1 MAPPSLLLDRWSPM
15 ACLPVATLT
24 QSGLLEMD
32 VKDGEVELMRRGDME
47 LRSNMEDPMVPIAV
61 SEGTSQYATAST
73 AGKEWV
79 DRDSGLKLS
88 LTTHRLVFFQEPT
101 DRRPER
107 NVRFLHLSNVHQVTT
122 SGGGSSML
130 AAAFSSSPKLSLS
143 SYLGDLLLVFRG
155 NDAAKDRDDM
165 LKFLS
170 KALERRAW
178 EMQTRLHEKKQ
189 ASQAIAARKVGVVR
203 STSELDSI
211 YSVVNTGSRN
221 TMLGGR

>member
-1 MAPPSLLLDRWSPM
+1 MPPPALLLDRWSPM

-47 LRSNMEDPMVPIAV
+47 LRSNMTDPMVPIAV
-61 SEGTSQYATAST
+61 LEGNSSQYATAST

-79 DRDSGLKLS
+79 DRDSQLKLS

-107 NVRFLHLSNVHQVTT
+107 NVRFLHLSNVHQVAT
-122 SGGGSSML
+122 SGGGSGML
-130 AAAFSSSPKLSLS
+130 AAAFSSSPKITVS

-155 NDAAKDRDDM
+155 NDSAKDRDDM
-165 LKFLS
+165 LKFLQ

-189 ASQAIAARKVGVVR
+189 ASQAIASRKVGVVR
-203 STSELDSI
+203 LVI
-211 YSVVNTGSRN
+211 VIR
-221 TMLGGR
+221 